1 MGKRRIRKASSFR
14 TVLNDDAFLENAY
27 IICDGKEI
35 PLGAKTDAGTLPD
48 KGFTIGWLTK
58 TVIDPGK
65 VTAICVDGKIID
77 ID

>member
-1 MGKRRIRKASSFR
+1 MFFYGECSVEGPMYDLQGI
-14 TVLNDDAFLENAY
+14 LENAY